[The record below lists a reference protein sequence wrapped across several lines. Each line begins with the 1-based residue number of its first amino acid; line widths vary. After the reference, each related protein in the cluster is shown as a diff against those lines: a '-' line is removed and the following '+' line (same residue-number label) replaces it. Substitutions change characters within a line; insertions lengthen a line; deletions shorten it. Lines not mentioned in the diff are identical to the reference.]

1 MRDASANSH
10 HNNHGPSELDEAL
23 AHSRSAFTVVVVF
36 SLVINVLMLTGS
48 IYMLQVMDRVLSTGH
63 TETLTFLTIMAGFTI
78 LVMCLLDTLRT
89 AVTIRIGGW
98 LNDRLG
104 PVFLET
110 GVRARLKGAAD
121 GVQPLRDVSQL
132 QAFIANQGLI
142 AFFDSP
148 WVPFFVVV
156 IWVLHPLL
164 GSFAL
169 CSALMLLG
177 LTIANQQ
184 VTQKPTEAASR
195 AQIDATRLAE
205 VTIRNAE
212 VVQAMGLLPAMIE
225 RWRMVNEAATAAL
238 RMAGQ
243 AGGVVI
249 SLTKFVRF
257 FVQIAILGIG
267 AWLVIKHE
275 ITAGGMIA
283 ASILLARALAPVE
296 LAIGAWKNFMIARL
310 AYKRL
315 KAHIESYPPVP
326 PRMRLPAPV
335 GRLTVHD
342 LSCSAPGS
350 GHMIL
355 TNVSFELEPGEALA
369 VIGPSGVGKSTL
381 CRLLVGLAEP
391 AAGEVRL
398 DGSDIR
404 HWHPEQLGQHIGYL
418 PQDVELFAGTVR
430 ENIARMGPAD
440 DNQVTEAATAAHAHD
455 VIQRLPQGYDT
466 QIGIDGLGLSG
477 GQRQRVGLARA
488 MFGDPCLVVL
498 DEPNA
503 NLDQAGEAALGEAIC
518 EFKARGCARVIVGH
532 RHSTLEQADKILLL
546 EEGMV
551 AMFGPR
557 DEVLETLS
565 RERDG
570 NESNEAPAGCSSIT
584 RMNGAAH
591 DQGRGAVA
599 GAP

>member
-1 MRDASANSH
+1 MRDTCEITAR
-10 HNNHGPSELDEAL
+10 HGASELDAAL
-23 AHSRSAFTVVVVF
+23 ANTNSAFAVVAIF

-48 IYMLQVMDRVLSTGH
+48 IYMLQVMDRVLSSGH
-63 TETLTFLTIMAGFTI
+63 TETLLFLTMMAGFAI
-78 LVMCLLDTLRT
+78 LVMCVLDTLRT

-104 PVFLET
+104 PVFLGT

-121 GVQPLRDVSQL
+121 GAEPLRDVSQL
-132 QAFIANQGLI
+132 RAFIANQGLI

-169 CSALMLLG
+169 FSALLLLG
-177 LTIANQQ
+177 LAIANQQ
-184 VTQKPTEAASR
+184 VTQKPTEAANR

-205 VTIRNAE
+205 ATIRNAE
-212 VVQAMGLLPAMIE
+212 AVQAMGLLPAMTE
-225 RWRMVNEAATAAL
+225 RWRRVNEAATEAL
-238 RMAGQ
+238 RTAGE

-249 SLTKFVRF
+249 SLTKFVRH
-257 FVQIAILGIG
+257 FVQVAILGLG
-267 AWLVIKHE
+267 AWLVVKHE

-283 ASILLARALAPVE
+283 ASILLGRALAPVE
-296 LAIGAWKNFMIARL
+296 LAIGAWKNFIVARL

-315 KAHIESYPPVP
+315 KAHIERYAPEP
-326 PRMRLPAPV
+326 PRVRLPAPS

-342 LSCSAPGS
+342 LSYLAPGS
-350 GHMIL
+350 GQLIL
-355 TNVSFELEPGEALA
+355 GNLSFDVEPGEALA
-369 VIGPSGVGKSTL
+369 VIGPSGAGKSTL

-398 DGSDIR
+398 DGSDVR
-404 HWHPEQLGQHIGYL
+404 HWDPAQLGRHIGYL
-418 PQDVELFAGTVR
+418 PQDVELFDGTVR

-440 DNQVTEAATAAHAHD
+440 DCEVTEAAIAARAHP
-455 VIQRLPQGYDT
+455 VIQGLPQGYDT
-466 QIGIDGLGLSG
+466 RIGADGIGLSG

-488 MFGDPCLVVL
+488 MFADPRIVVL

-503 NLDQAGEAALGEAIC
+503 NLDEAGEAALVEAIW
-518 EFKARGCARVIVGH
+518 ELKARCCALVIVGH
-532 RHSTLEQADKILLL
+532 RPSTLEAADKILLL
-546 EEGMV
+546 RQGSV

-557 DEVLETLS
+557 DEVLDALS
-565 RERDG
+565 GGADNG
-570 NESNEAPAGCSSIT
+570 DSNH
-584 RMNGAAH
+584 AH
-591 DQGRGAVA
+591 GGPQLRCVGQPCGSRL
-599 GAP
+599 

>member
-1 MRDASANSH
+1 MRHATENSPR
-10 HNNHGPSELDEAL
+10 NGPSELDEAL
-23 AHSRSAFTVVVVF
+23 AHTRSAFTVVAIF

-48 IYMLQVMDRVLSTGH
+48 LYMLQVMDRVLSSGH
-63 TETLTFLTIMAGFTI
+63 TETLVFLTIMAGFAI

-89 AVTIRIGGW
+89 AMTIRIGGW
-98 LNDRLG
+98 INDRLG

-110 GVRARLKGAAD
+110 AVRARLKGAVD
-121 GVQPLRDVSQL
+121 GAQPLRDVLQL
-132 QAFIANQGLI
+132 QAFIANQGLT

-169 CSALMLLG
+169 ISALLLLG

-184 VTQKPTEAASR
+184 VTQKPAEAASR
-195 AQIDATRLAE
+195 AQIDAIRLAE
-205 VTIRNAE
+205 ATIHNAE
-212 VVQAMGLLPAMIE
+212 VVQAMGLLPAMTG
-225 RWRMVNEAATAAL
+225 RWRTVNEAATAAL

-296 LAIGAWKNFMIARL
+296 LAIGAWKNFMTAWL

-315 KAHIESYPPVP
+315 KVHIESYPPEP
-326 PRMRLPAPV
+326 PHTRLPAPI
-335 GRLTVHD
+335 GRVSVHN
-342 LSCSAPGS
+342 LSYFAPGS
-350 GHMIL
+350 GQKIL
-355 TNVSFELEPGEALA
+355 GNVSFEVEPGEALA
-369 VIGPSGVGKSTL
+369 VIGSSGAGKSTL
-381 CRLLVGLAEP
+381 CRLLVRIDEP

-398 DGSDIR
+398 DGLDIR
-404 HWHPEQLGQHIGYL
+404 HWDPEQLGHHIGYL
-418 PQDVELFAGTVR
+418 PQNVELFAGTVR

-440 DNQVTEAATAAHAHD
+440 DAHVTEAAAAARAHD
-455 VIQRLPQGYDT
+455 VILRFPQGYDT
-466 QIGIDGLGLSG
+466 YVGVDGLGLSG

-488 MFGDPCLVVL
+488 MFGDPRLVVL

-503 NLDQAGEAALGEAIC
+503 NLDQAGEAALAEAIC
-518 EFKARGCARVIVGH
+518 ELKARGCAVVIVGH
-532 RHSTLEQADKILLL
+532 RPSTLEQADKILLI
-546 EEGMV
+546 EEGM
-551 AMFGPR
+551 ATMFGAR
-557 DEVLETLS
+557 DEVLDALS
-565 RERDG
+565 GQTCPVDSDDALPPR
-570 NESNEAPAGCSSIT
+570 NSIT
-584 RMNGAAH
+584 RTNGAPH
-591 DQGRGAVA
+591 TFDRGTEAEA
-599 GAP
+599 T